1 MIQGRQC
8 RCSWE
13 LRLLLQTPR
22 WQGKVWTLSSSSS
35 YYYFFIFN
43 NQNHVFLLSFFSYVV
58 FCFLDLNDFR
68 TLNSLRIWF
77 WCSNII
83 DFRSF
88 TEAKY
93 LGFILLVWD
102 VGKLKSKVS
111 NQHFNFALIFSRCQI
126 LGCTTLRLIDWIGSF
141 YFSDKSQP
149 RYSFDYTDFYI
160 SKIR

>member
-1 MIQGRQC
+1 MSMLLRVETASANSKMARQGVN
-8 RCSWE
+8 SFFFF
-13 LRLLLQTPR
+13 LLLFF
-22 WQGKVWTLSSSSS
+22 
-35 YYYFFIFN
+35 FFIFN

-83 DFRSF
+83 DFRFF

-149 RYSFDYTDFYI
+149 GYSFDYTNDFYI
-160 SKIR
+160 